1 MVILGRLKI
10 TTISLSCN
18 TVLAAMAVACAVVPM
33 QSAIQANVQTEE
45 LERRIIP
52 GIAEWSGLK
61 SLMIAVRISS
71 VKTLVP
77 LSDENRVA
85 NYNKMGRQIA
95 EIDQRIAAL
104 RGRSRDEER
113 RAVDEIA
120 RQWTE
125 WKAASAAVRA
135 QVQANRENAI
145 VLYEEHLSPL
155 GPKLEKTISA
165 HVDALQARGQE
176 LSQNGASSIAASIRS
191 STTLCVLATLAA
203 LGVVMLLRHR
213 VTGPLRRLAHAMREM
228 AGGYLDRPV
237 PCTELTDEVG
247 AISHA
252 LLDIKDGV
260 ERRTREMADRDL
272 AVQRQVVSELSI
284 GLQRLAAQDLEYRIH
299 TPFPDQY
306 EELRSNYNQAS
317 TALAKAIGAARIGAR
332 RLLTTIREINA
343 AADDLSQRNTRQAA
357 TVEETT
363 AALRQVN
370 GAIQGTATRAG
381 IMRDCVTQT
390 HDQATRGEMVVGN
403 AVSAMEAIERSAQEI
418 NQIIGVIDGIA
429 FQTNLLALN
438 AGVEAARA
446 GDAGKGFAVVATEVR
461 ALAQRSADAAKNIK
475 ELIATSTAHVGDGV
489 DLVQQTGDV
498 LGHILVQVAELT
510 GMVDEIAAGTADQA
524 TAIGE
529 VSNSVVEIDRV
540 TQQNAA
546 MVEQTSAATADL
558 TAEAAALDSLVA
570 QFRTRDPD
578 RRPQVG
584 GAHLRKASLAGAGAP
599 LAAGSLVA

>member
-1 MVILGRLKI
+1 
-10 TTISLSCN
+10 
-18 TVLAAMAVACAVVPM
+18 M

-191 STTLCVLATLAA
+191 STTLCVLAALAA

-228 AGGYLDRPV
+228 AGGNLDRPV

-584 GAHLRKASLAGAGAP
+584 GAHLRKASLAGAVAP

>member
-191 STTLCVLATLAA
+191 STTLCVLAALAA

-228 AGGYLDRPV
+228 AGGNLDRPV

-584 GAHLRKASLAGAGAP
+584 GAHLRKASLAGAVAP